1 MGLRTNP
8 SSEGSDGRGRHGG
21 GVSAEPARVSAML
34 DILASG
40 RLDAHQQGVP
50 VDADP
55 PRQRQLGWLALQTVL
70 AQPFGKFLLT
80 AVALGFA
87 AFGLFAI
94 LRSRYRRM

>member
-1 MGLRTNP
+1 
-8 SSEGSDGRGRHGG
+8 
-21 GVSAEPARVSAML
+21 ML

-80 AVALGFA
+80 AVALAVGQRQRKPTTRVSSLA
-87 AFGLFAI
+87 GGEPSPVARRS
-94 LRSRYRRM
+94 LRLNTNDYSRKCFRDE